1 MLIDRSL
8 ITLIKNKLAGEARV
22 LVLYGPRQS
31 GKTVLL
37 NEIAAAETR
46 KKLFLKGEDIR
57 IKEIFSVPRYDTLK
71 SYIGDTE
78 VLMIDEAQK
87 IDNIGS
93 SLKLIF
99 DSSPIHIIVSGSAS
113 FDLANKLA
121 EPMTGRATFF
131 TLYPLSVLELDR
143 EELRFGLDK
152 KLPELLRFGMY
163 PKIHTLKSELE
174 KQDYLH
180 DVISTYLYNDLLT
193 FHEIKKPKKILDL
206 LSLLALQIGSEVNI
220 WELSKQLLLD
230 RQTVEKYLDVLEKMF
245 IVINLRGFSRNLR
258 KEITKTSKYYFV
270 DLGLRNALI
279 RNFNPLNLRDDVSG
293 LFENFCVIERI
304 KSLSNQRKPANF
316 YFWRT
321 YDQKEIDLIEERDG
335 MLRAFEFKFGDG
347 IIPQATQK
355 EFRKTYPQSDL
366 QLVNQKNIEKF
377 LGYNATAAY

>member
-1 MLIDRSL
+1 MLIDRS
-8 ITLIKNKLAGEARV
+8 ITTLIKDKLAGEPKV
-22 LVLYGPRQS
+22 IVLYGPRQS

-37 NEIAAAETR
+37 NEIAGAEKR
-46 KKLFLKGEDIR
+46 KKLSLKGEDVR
-57 IKEIFSVPRYDTLK
+57 IQEVFSVPRYDTLK
-71 SYIGDTE
+71 SYLGDTE
-78 VLMIDEAQK
+78 VLIIDEAQK

-131 TLYPLSVLELDR
+131 TLYPLSVFELDK
-143 EELRFGLDK
+143 EEVRFGLDK
-152 KLPELLRFGMY
+152 KLPDLLRFGMY
-163 PKIHTLKSELE
+163 PKIHTLGSEVE

-180 DVISTYLYNDLLT
+180 SVISTYLYNDLLS
-193 FHEIKKPKKILDL
+193 FNEIKKPKKILDL
-206 LSLLALQIGSEVNI
+206 LSLLALQIGNEVNI

-279 RNFNPLNLRDDVSG
+279 RNFNPLRLRGDVGG
-293 LFENFCVIERI
+293 LFENFCVIERM
-304 KSLSNQRKPANF
+304 KALSNQRKHANF

-335 MLRAFEFKFGDG
+335 KLNAFAFKFGDG
-347 IIPQATQK
+347 KIPQATKK
-355 EFRKTYPQSDL
+355 EFLHTYPDSTL
-366 QLVNQKNIEKF
+366 TLINTENIEES
-377 LGYNATAAY
+377 LTR